1 LLAVASLVLENGGDE
16 EQAIAGL
23 LHDGPEDQGGVE
35 VLVEIRR
42 RFGDRVADMVA
53 ECSDTFETPKPPW
66 RDRKESYIRH
76 LREASTGTFLV
87 SAADKVHNLG
97 CILRDYRNI
106 GESLWDRFK
115 ASRTETIWY
124 YTTLTETYENYGPQ
138 EVQLLASELRLLLG
152 ELNTL
157 VKLRA
162 SKTYPCPVPG
172 CSKVFLGSRGGWDGH
187 VGSLQNH
194 PEWEP
199 GLVEARDRRERF
211 RVEFADWFA

>member
-1 LLAVASLVLENGGDE
+1 MTTPPPPKSSRSTPTRKAFVDAVAYASELHAQQTRKGTETPYLAHLLAVASLVLENGGDE

-35 VLVEIRR
+35 VLDEIRR

-106 GESLWDRFK
+106 GEILWDRFK
-115 ASRTETIWY
+115 ASRAETIWY
-124 YTTLTETYENYGPQ
+124 YTTLTETYERRGPQ
-138 EVQLLASELRLLLG
+138 EVQPLARELRLLLQ
-152 ELNTL
+152 ELNAL
-157 VKLRA
+157 VT
-162 SKTYPCPVPG
+162 S
-172 CSKVFLGSRGGWDGH
+172 
-187 VGSLQNH
+187 
-194 PEWEP
+194 
-199 GLVEARDRRERF
+199 RDRGSARSE
-211 RVEFADWFA
+211 